1 MRADEFSE
9 SLRLLP
15 SDLAAELRPLRWFA
29 TRASAC
35 PACAAVRDAVR
46 FAVAA
51 AGYDDA
57 AARQQVSRAH
67 CLAASQVC
75 EAASAADCP
84 GRLYRFPPGG
94 LHGRVDW
101 WPSPLGRLEAATD
114 ASWRDGMAGLGYVVS
129 DGRWGVRARRTDRVD
144 RTTGPSTTLVSELRA
159 VTFLFTGLDLD
170 TETEMIVLI
179 DSSRALGYLNRWK
192 AGQTSYMPDGYSLR
206 PRSGARQP
214 SLLWLA
220 ERVADLPSVS
230 YQRVQGHSGHPLNE
244 AADALAGMARR
255 HVREP
260 FDIAARARGL
270 VEQFLR
276 GGIPHVQGNRF

>member
-1 MRADEFSE
+1 
-9 SLRLLP
+9 
-15 SDLAAELRPLRWFA
+15 
-29 TRASAC
+29 
-35 PACAAVRDAVR
+35 
-46 FAVAA
+46 
-51 AGYDDA
+51 
-57 AARQQVSRAH
+57 
-67 CLAASQVC
+67 
-75 EAASAADCP
+75 
-84 GRLYRFPPGG
+84 
-94 LHGRVDW
+94 
-101 WPSPLGRLEAATD
+101 
-114 ASWRDGMAGLGYVVS
+114 MAGLGYVVS

-230 YQRVQGHSGHPLNE
+230 YERVQGHSGHPLNE

-260 FDIAARARGL
+260 FDIAARALGL

-276 GGIPHVQGNRF
+276 GIPDVQGNRF